1 MTRFSAMSRT
11 TLIGKLIPVPAP
23 NGLIRVKISRN
34 TSASTHVPMAK
45 CAPRRRKARKA
56 AGIAATPTATAVS
69 GYGSERWNL
78 KKSGGDDETVA
89 TKADKRL
96 LPHRD
101 ESRISGK
108 QIPGLRKSQ
117 VITDLNQ
124 EAHFGAASPG
134 RHRKQHTDRDEHNG
148 KPDATG
154 TG

>member
-1 MTRFSAMSRT
+1 MCRWRSARRAG
-11 TLIGKLIPVPAP
+11 GKGKKGGRYCSHT
-23 NGLIRVKISRN
+23 NRDCGKR
-34 TSASTHVPMAK
+34 
-45 CAPRRRKARKA
+45 
-56 AGIAATPTATAVS
+56 
-69 GYGSERWNL
+69 YGSKRWNL
-78 KKSGGDDETVA
+78 KKRGGDDETIA

-101 ESRISGK
+101 KSRISGK

-124 EAHFGAASPG
+124 EAHFRAASPG